1 MSVGDTAV
9 SERMIQREHSLIRK
23 KVSMW
28 FSFCLYF
35 KKSQL
40 MFYDSGP
47 SCVHA
52 CVRARVYVLCNN
64 PPEHIWA
71 SIWNETML
79 PAVLWHP
86 FFLECPLMSNQGSQ
100 ETAGG
105 PPQCRPVDTD
115 PAACSL
121 EGGPALSLQ
130 CPLVFRGSHSCFL
143 RVWRNPPLESSL
155 RWRFPDTQKSMVL
168 FGLCILLFLQNS
180 SISQGSAATSCLLRS
195 FRFPLPL
202 CISQALLKP
211 ASADPVLAQHPPLV
225 LLRLLP

>member
-79 PAVLWHP
+79 PEVLWHP

-105 PPQCRPVDTD
+105 PPQCRPVDRGR
-115 PAACSL
+115 AACSL
-121 EGGPALSLQ
+121 EGGPALSAVPSGVQRELQ
-130 CPLVFRGSHSCFL
+130 
-143 RVWRNPPLESSL
+143 
-155 RWRFPDTQKSMVL
+155 
-168 FGLCILLFLQNS
+168 
-180 SISQGSAATSCLLRS
+180 
-195 FRFPLPL
+195 
-202 CISQALLKP
+202 
-211 ASADPVLAQHPPLV
+211 
-225 LLRLLP
+225 LLPPRLEKSTFRIQSQMEVSRYSKIHGPIWPVYSSFPPKFFYLPGECSHLLSPEIL